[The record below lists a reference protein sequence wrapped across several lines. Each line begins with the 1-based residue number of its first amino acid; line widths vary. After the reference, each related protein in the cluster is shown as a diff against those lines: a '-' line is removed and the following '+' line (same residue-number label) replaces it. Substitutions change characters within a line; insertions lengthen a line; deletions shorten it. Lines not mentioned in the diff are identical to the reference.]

1 MARVLIT
8 GGAGFIGSHYV
19 RHALTA
25 HADWQ
30 VTVLDKLTYAGNPA
44 NLEDL
49 KGHPRYR
56 FVRGDIASR
65 KDVDDAMEGG
75 VDLLFNF
82 AAETHV
88 DRSIGDAE
96 GFIRILGLP
105 SRSRAYLTDKQK
117 HLTAKF
123 AEDSQSSQRKPVV
136 VQSEVTR

>member
-49 KGHPRYR
+49 KDHPRYR

-65 KDVDDAMEGG
+65 KDVDAAMGAG
-75 VDLLFNF
+75 STTCSISPRRRTST
-82 AAETHV
+82 A
-88 DRSIGDAE
+88 RS
-96 GFIRILGLP
+96 
-105 SRSRAYLTDKQK
+105 
-117 HLTAKF
+117 
-123 AEDSQSSQRKPVV
+123 
-136 VQSEVTR
+136 VTRRGSSAPMSTGPTPCSRRPARAGRRPSCRSPP